1 MNEEPSLAEYSVLPS
16 SKRPGT
22 SSVASDAGGASRF
35 NELISSAS
43 EPRTRMYSHAH
54 AAIAST
60 SYESNSRSIT
70 TSTSDVL
77 SPFAVPSQSNRYV
90 DSPVASTSKA
100 GALSASKSNRSRES
114 LSITLEC
121 ESMAVLHEETDK
133 ESHLAIASTSYECNA
148 QPITTSTSNVP
159 SPFVAAP
166 ESNRYVDSLV
176 ASTSKA
182 DAQSASKSNSS
193 HGSLSTRLESE
204 DMAVSHEGTDKE
216 SELPS
221 SGKHSKGVPPCKSPD
236 QHSFPSALSTLSSK
250 LNKKDEEL
258 FSDRYVDSPVAST
271 SKAGAQS
278 ASKSDRS
285 CGSLPTTLEC
295 ENMAVSRQETNKES
309 HLVIASSYEC
319 NARSV
324 TTFTSDVPSP
334 FVAASESNSYVNSP
348 VASTLKAGAQST
360 SKSNRSRGSL
370 STTLE
375 FENMRVSHEET
386 DKDAKLPSSG
396 KHSKGVPP
404 SKSPDQHSLPSA
416 LSTSSSKLS
425 KKNQKL
431 FSPCYVYLDRLK
443 LTDSEPAGA
452 NESFNLLNTDDDES
466 SNDEV
471 IVPKPMTAIHT
482 RNYQRIMSDSEDDD
496 NNATVVAPLI
506 QPHSIKKEKPD
517 CVTIKEE
524 VISPKAPKLTTCS
537 GNENTRPGNDS
548 EHGVIENKKQT
559 SSKFVIQ
566 KLFNN
571 PDQYL
576 VSGSNHSGSNHS
588 SSDFYSPTIEC
599 LDLVDDLEEP
609 EEIAPQSNAVPEY
622 EDETLENYSD
632 DDIFLKLFEDD
643 GRLSNVQI
651 KKEPVINFK
660 TNVEESEDEDDEI
673 QLWSRSLSQ
682 TPTKR
687 EITDHSDSPIVITL
701 DGDDDD
707 ELESPILSTGSAKR
721 PPVAQDAV
729 AQFWPELSQNFYDD
743 EREEHENRA
752 AEKVPMQPEPKSK
765 SLDKLEQLT
774 KTDRFKPH
782 LKTIQTCAPKPLES
796 NKRKRFSLATP
807 DDSSLKDTSFGNVA
821 GQSKTPRTLK
831 IISPRPQA
839 PSSRRRTGEKNATV
853 EKMKQTVEGG
863 KRWIK
868 PAQSSSK
875 TSEISTNPVPA
886 VGTGLTK
893 KFQFDPN
900 FVIPRKSNA
909 APVVK
914 VICLIFLSNFRI
926 IL

>member
-1 MNEEPSLAEYSVLPS
+1 MKSKLISTYKVAGRVVVNEEPSLAEYSVLPS

-35 NELISSAS
+35 NELLSSAS

-148 QPITTSTSNVP
+148 QPIATSTSNVP

-182 DAQSASKSNSS
+182 GAQSASKSNSS
-193 HGSLSTRLESE
+193 HGLLSTRLESE

-216 SELPS
+216 SE
-221 SGKHSKGVPPCKSPD
+221 
-236 QHSFPSALSTLSSK
+236 
-250 LNKKDEEL
+250 
-258 FSDRYVDSPVAST
+258 
-271 SKAGAQS
+271 
-278 ASKSDRS
+278 
-285 CGSLPTTLEC
+285 
-295 ENMAVSRQETNKES
+295 
-309 HLVIASSYEC
+309 
-319 NARSV
+319 
-324 TTFTSDVPSP
+324 
-334 FVAASESNSYVNSP
+334 
-348 VASTLKAGAQST
+348 
-360 SKSNRSRGSL
+360 
-370 STTLE
+370 
-375 FENMRVSHEET
+375 
-386 DKDAKLPSSG
+386 LPSSG

-471 IVPKPMTAIHT
+471 VVPKPMTAIHT
-482 RNYQRIMSDSEDDD
+482 RTYQRIMSDSEDDD

-548 EHGVIENKKQT
+548 EHGVVENKKQT

-839 PSSRRRTGEKNATV
+839 PSSRRRTGKKNETV

-893 KFQFDPN
+893 KLQFDPN

>member
-1 MNEEPSLAEYSVLPS
+1 MKSKLISTYKVAGRVVVNEEPSLAEYSVLPS

-22 SSVASDAGGASRF
+22 SSVPSDAGGASRF

-182 DAQSASKSNSS
+182 GAQSASKSNSS

-216 SELPS
+216 SE
-221 SGKHSKGVPPCKSPD
+221 
-236 QHSFPSALSTLSSK
+236 
-250 LNKKDEEL
+250 
-258 FSDRYVDSPVAST
+258 
-271 SKAGAQS
+271 
-278 ASKSDRS
+278 
-285 CGSLPTTLEC
+285 
-295 ENMAVSRQETNKES
+295 
-309 HLVIASSYEC
+309 
-319 NARSV
+319 
-324 TTFTSDVPSP
+324 
-334 FVAASESNSYVNSP
+334 
-348 VASTLKAGAQST
+348 
-360 SKSNRSRGSL
+360 
-370 STTLE
+370 
-375 FENMRVSHEET
+375 
-386 DKDAKLPSSG
+386 LPSSG

-839 PSSRRRTGEKNATV
+839 PSSRRRTGKKNETV

>member
-35 NELISSAS
+35 NELLSSAS

-182 DAQSASKSNSS
+182 GAQSASKSNSS
-193 HGSLSTRLESE
+193 HGLLSTRLESE

-216 SELPS
+216 SE
-221 SGKHSKGVPPCKSPD
+221 
-236 QHSFPSALSTLSSK
+236 
-250 LNKKDEEL
+250 
-258 FSDRYVDSPVAST
+258 
-271 SKAGAQS
+271 
-278 ASKSDRS
+278 
-285 CGSLPTTLEC
+285 
-295 ENMAVSRQETNKES
+295 
-309 HLVIASSYEC
+309 
-319 NARSV
+319 
-324 TTFTSDVPSP
+324 
-334 FVAASESNSYVNSP
+334 
-348 VASTLKAGAQST
+348 
-360 SKSNRSRGSL
+360 
-370 STTLE
+370 
-375 FENMRVSHEET
+375 
-386 DKDAKLPSSG
+386 LPSSG

-471 IVPKPMTAIHT
+471 VVPKPMTAIHT
-482 RNYQRIMSDSEDDD
+482 RTYQRIMSDSEDDD

-506 QPHSIKKEKPD
+506 QSHSIKKEKPD

-576 VSGSNHSGSNHS
+576 VSGSNHS

-839 PSSRRRTGEKNATV
+839 PSSRRRTGKKNETV

-893 KFQFDPN
+893 KLQFDPN